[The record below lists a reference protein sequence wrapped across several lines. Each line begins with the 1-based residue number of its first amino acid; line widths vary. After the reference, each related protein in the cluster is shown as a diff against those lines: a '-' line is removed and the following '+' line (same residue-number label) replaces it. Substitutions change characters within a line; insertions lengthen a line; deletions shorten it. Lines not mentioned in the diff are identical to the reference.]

1 MTSGGFWGKPL
12 QRLALPYVPTRGC
25 VAVQAVAV
33 QPYHSTGRRNYPP
46 SARHSAYIAYE
57 EKTMRPEISFWRF
70 RSFPACCGPMN
81 RSGKIH
87 ALLSTARVAN
97 IPSVVSNVWLG
108 VVMGTILN
116 IGCYSLQIPTTPWWI
131 TTRLSLAAICLY
143 VAGNFLNDWMDR
155 DWDARNRPE
164 RALPR
169 GLFTQRSY
177 RNCAVILA
185 LAGIAIATSVK
196 WPAGVVAASIAV
208 CIVIYTVWHKRGAW
222 AVIPMGLCRAFL
234 PLLGA
239 AGTLRMSI
247 WFNQL
252 PETAILAGIG
262 ACGLFC
268 YIVGLS
274 LSARRESK
282 MNESLDGGNFAM
294 IPLLLSPLFL
304 ILPYFLW
311 GRISWE
317 SLVGLIPYIA
327 WLSCCR
333 TIYRRPIPVYVS
345 SLLAGIPLVDWIF
358 LLPQSLAMFTA
369 ENWMDPL
376 SIACFTIPPLAFI
389 SALLL
394 QRLAPAT

>member
-1 MTSGGFWGKPL
+1 M
-12 QRLALPYVPTRGC
+12 LP
-25 VAVQAVAV
+25 
-33 QPYHSTGRRNYPP
+33 
-46 SARHSAYIAYE
+46 
-57 EKTMRPEISFWRF
+57 
-70 RSFPACCGPMN
+70 GPMN
-81 RSGKIH
+81 RSGKLH

-116 IGCYSLQIPTTPWWI
+116 IGCYSLNIPGIPWWI
-131 TTRLSLAAICLY
+131 ATRLSIAAVFLY
-143 VAGNFLNDWMDR
+143 VAGNFFNDWMDR
-155 DWDARNRPE
+155 DWDAVNRPE

-169 GLFTQRSY
+169 GLFAPRLY
-177 RNCAVILA
+177 RNFAIILA
-185 LAGIAIATSVK
+185 LAGIATATWVN
-196 WPAGVVAASIAV
+196 WPAGLVAASISGF
-208 CIVIYTVWHKRGAW
+208 ILIYTAWHKRGAW

-252 PETAILAGIG
+252 PGTTILAGIA

-282 MNESLDGGNFAM
+282 TIESIDGGNFAV
-294 IPLLLSPLFL
+294 ILLLLPPLFL
-304 ILPYFLW
+304 MTPYFWW

-317 SLVGLIPYIA
+317 SLIGLIPYFA
-327 WLSCCR
+327 WLSCSR
-333 TIYRRPIPVYVS
+333 TIYRRPVPVYVS

-369 ENWMDPL
+369 ANWMAPL
-376 SIACFTIPPLAFI
+376 SIACFAIPPLAFL